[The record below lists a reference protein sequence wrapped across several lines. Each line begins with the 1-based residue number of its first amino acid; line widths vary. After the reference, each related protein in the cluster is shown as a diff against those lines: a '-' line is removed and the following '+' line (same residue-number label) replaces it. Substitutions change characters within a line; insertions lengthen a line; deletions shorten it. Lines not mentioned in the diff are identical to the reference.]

1 LPTIDDHSLVQ
12 SLLRMGLVNE
22 VQIEEAQEEAE
33 RSGSNLAQVLLRLGY
48 ISAREIAQAVESTAP
63 EPSELESVVNVGLDE
78 GALAAQTAGG
88 KASLSSYDIDPAA
101 VRAIP
106 RSLADE
112 YQVLP
117 ISISNER
124 ILLAMADT
132 TNVLAIDAVRM
143 HSRRRV
149 EPVEVNAEELSQAIE
164 RYYTEA
170 ARQKAAIAQKARDL
184 SASAVDLGEGHGG
197 DREMLGMLDQ
207 APIVRVVESIVREA
221 VRQNASDIHVEPRS
235 DYLQIRYRIDGVLQ
249 TQTTLKKDMQQYIIS
264 RIKILAEEDISETRK
279 PQSGRFEFVLDD
291 RPIDLRVS
299 TLPTFWGEKAV
310 LRLLDKSRVLVS
322 LSHLGFLP
330 EMQEQFERLLRMP
343 QGLILVTGP
352 TGSGKSTTLYAALH
366 TINDETKN
374 ITTVEDPIEYEVEG
388 LNQVQ
393 VLPSIGVDFSA
404 ALREILRQDPDVIL
418 VGEIRDLETAQM
430 TFRAA
435 MTGHLVLSTLHTNDA
450 PSAAT
455 RLADMGI
462 PPYIVGSSLTGVLTQ
477 RLVRR
482 ICTKCRAPHQ
492 PTPQELSALGLA
504 QEGATKIKF
513 YWGRGCQ
520 HCRNTGYTGRVA
532 VYELLVMND
541 EIRRALSKGED
552 ASVLRNIALRTGM
565 KPLRYDGL
573 AKIHQGITT
582 AQEVINVTFAP
593 DTMG

>member
-1 LPTIDDHSLVQ
+1 MPTIDDKSLVQ
-12 SLLRMGLVNE
+12 ALLRMGLVND
-22 VQIEEAQEEAE
+22 VQIEEAQEEAQ
-33 RSGSNLAQVLLRLGY
+33 RSGGNLAQILLRLGY
-48 ISAREIAQAVESTAP
+48 VSAHEIAQAVEAAAP
-63 EPSELESVVNVGLDE
+63 EPTGLESVVNVVRAE

-88 KASLSSYDIDPAA
+88 KASLGSYDIDPAA

-124 ILLAMADT
+124 ILVAMADT
-132 TNVLAIDAVRM
+132 TNVLAIDAVRL

-149 EPVEVNAEELSQAIE
+149 EPVEVDAEELAKAIE
-164 RYYTEA
+164 QYYTAA
-170 ARQKAAIAQKARDL
+170 ARQKAAIAQKAKDL
-184 SASAVDLGEGHGG
+184 SGSVVDLGEGRGG
-197 DREMLGMLDQ
+197 DREMLGLLDQ
-207 APIVRVVESIVREA
+207 APVVRIVESIVREA
-221 VRQNASDIHVEPRS
+221 VRQRASDIHVEPRS
-235 DYLQIRYRIDGVLQ
+235 DCLQIRYRIDGVLQ

-264 RIKILAEEDISETRK
+264 RIKILADEDISETRK

-310 LRLLDKSRVLVS
+310 LRLLDKSRVVVS

-330 EMQEQFERLLRMP
+330 EMQEQFEKLLRMP

-366 TINDETKN
+366 TINDDTKN

-393 VLPSIGVDFSA
+393 VHAAIGVDFSA

-435 MTGHLVLSTLHTNDA
+435 MTGHLVMSTLHTNDA

-462 PPYIVGSSLTGVLTQ
+462 PPYIVGSSLTGILAQ

-492 PTPQELSALGLA
+492 PTLQELTALGLGE
-504 QEGATKIKF
+504 EGATKLKF

-520 HCRNTGYTGRVA
+520 HCRNTGYNGRVA
-532 VYELLVMND
+532 VYELLLMND

-573 AKIHQGITT
+573 AKIHQGVTT
-582 AQEVINVTFAP
+582 AQEIINVTFAP

>member
-1 LPTIDDHSLVQ
+1 MPPTDPNALAEA
-12 SLLRMGLVNE
+12 LLRMGLIND
-22 VQIEEAQEEAE
+22 VQLDEAREEAQ
-33 RSGSNLAQVLLRLGY
+33 RSGGNLAQVLLRLGY
-48 ISAREIAQAVESTAP
+48 VTAHEIAQAVEASAP
-63 EPSELESVVNVGLDE
+63 EPAALESVVNVGLEE
-78 GALAAQTAGG
+78 GPAGAQTGG
-88 KASLSSYDIDPAA
+88 KASLGAYDIDPAA

-106 RSLADE
+106 KTLADE

-124 ILLAMADT
+124 ILVAMADT
-132 TNVLAIDAVRM
+132 TNVLAIDAVRL

-149 EPVEVNAEELSQAIE
+149 EPVQVDATELARAIE
-164 RYYTEA
+164 MYYTA
-170 ARQKAAIAQKARDL
+170 QARQKAAIAQKAKEM
-184 SASAVDLGEGHGG
+184 SASAVDLGEGRGG

-207 APIVRVVESIVREA
+207 APVVRVVEQIVREA
-221 VRQNASDIHVEPRS
+221 VRQHASDIHMEPRS
-235 DYLQIRYRIDGVLQ
+235 DSLQIRFRVDGVLQ
-249 TQTTLKKDMQQYIIS
+249 TYTTLSKELQQYILS
-264 RIKILAEEDISETRK
+264 RVKILAGEDISETRK
-279 PQSGRFEFVLDD
+279 PQSGRFEVVFDD

-310 LRLLDKSRVLVS
+310 LRLLDKSRVFVS

-330 EMQEQFERLLRMP
+330 EMQQSFEALLRRP

-366 TINDETKN
+366 TINDDTKN
-374 ITTVEDPIEYEVEG
+374 ITTVEDPVEYEVEG

-393 VLPSIGVDFSA
+393 VHAQIGVDFSA

-418 VGEIRDLETAQM
+418 VGEVRDIETAQM

-435 MTGHLVLSTLHTNDA
+435 MTGHLVLTTLHTNDA
-450 PSAAT
+450 PGAAT
-455 RLADMGI
+455 RLVDMGI
-462 PPYIVGSSLTGVLTQ
+462 PPYIVGSSLTGVIAQ

-482 ICTKCRAPHQ
+482 ICAKCRAPHQ
-492 PTPQELSALGLA
+492 PTPAELSALGLT
-504 QEGATKIKF
+504 EESGAKIKF
-513 YWGRGCQ
+513 YWGRGCA

-532 VYELLVMND
+532 LYELMLMND

-552 ASVLRNIALRTGM
+552 ASVLRQIALRTGM

-573 AKIHQGITT
+573 AKIHQGVTT

-593 DTMG
+593 DAM

>member
-1 LPTIDDHSLVQ
+1 MPPTDPNALAQ
-12 SLLRMGLVNE
+12 ALLRRGLINDAQLDE
-22 VQIEEAQEEAE
+22 AREEAQ
-33 RSGSNLAQVLLRLGY
+33 RSGGNLAQVLLRLGY
-48 ISAREIAQAVESTAP
+48 VTAHEIAQAVEAAAP
-63 EPSELESVVNVGLDE
+63 EPAALESVVNVGLD
-78 GALAAQTAGG
+78 ADAVAAQTGG
-88 KASLSSYDIDPAA
+88 KASLGAYDIDPAA

-106 RSLADE
+106 KTLADE

-117 ISISNER
+117 ISITNER
-124 ILLAMADT
+124 ILVAMADT
-132 TNVLAIDAVRM
+132 SNVLAIDAVRL

-149 EPVEVNAEELSQAIE
+149 EPVEVDAAELKRAIE
-164 RYYTEA
+164 QYYTAA
-170 ARQKAAIAQKARDL
+170 ARQKAAIAQKAKDM
-184 SASAVDLGEGHGG
+184 SASAVDLGEGRGG

-207 APIVRVVESIVREA
+207 APVVRMVEQLVREA
-221 VRQNASDIHVEPRS
+221 VRQHASDIHLEPRS
-235 DYLQIRYRIDGVLQ
+235 DCLQVRFRIDGVLQ
-249 TQTTLKKDMQQYIIS
+249 TQTTLGKDLQQYILS
-264 RIKILAEEDISETRK
+264 RIKILAGEDISETRK
-279 PQSGRFEFVLDD
+279 PQSGRFEVVFDE

-310 LRLLDKSRVLVS
+310 LRLLDKSRVFVS

-330 EMQEQFERLLRMP
+330 EMQESFEALLRRP

-366 TINDETKN
+366 TINDDTKN

-393 VLPSIGVDFSA
+393 VHPQIGLDFSV

-435 MTGHLVLSTLHTNDA
+435 MTGHLVMSTLHTNDA
-450 PSAAT
+450 PSATT
-455 RLADMGI
+455 RLVDMGI
-462 PPYIVGSSLTGVLTQ
+462 PPYIVGSSMTGVIAQ

-482 ICTKCRAPHQ
+482 VCTKCRAPHQ
-492 PTPQELSALGLA
+492 PTPAELSALGLG
-504 QEGATKIKF
+504 EDSATKIKF
-513 YWGRGCQ
+513 YWGRGCAQ
-520 HCRNTGYTGRVA
+520 CRNTGYTGRVA
-532 VYELLVMND
+532 LYELMLMND

-552 ASVLRNIALRTGM
+552 ASVLRQIALRSGM

-573 AKIHQGITT
+573 AKIHQGVTT

-593 DTMG
+593 DTM

>member
-1 LPTIDDHSLVQ
+1 VPTFDEKSFAQALQ
-12 SLLRMGLVNE
+12 RMGLVND
-22 VQIEEAQEEAE
+22 VQLEEAREEAQ
-33 RSGSNLAQVLLRLGY
+33 RSGGNLAQTLLRLGY
-48 ISAREIAQAVESTAP
+48 VSAHEIAQAVEAAAP
-63 EPSELESVVNVGLDE
+63 EPAALESVVNVGLDE

-88 KASLSSYDIDPAA
+88 KASLGSYDIDPAA

-106 RSLADE
+106 RALAEE

-124 ILLAMADT
+124 ILLAMADA
-132 TNVLAIDAVRM
+132 TNVLAIDAVRL

-149 EPVEVNAEELSQAIE
+149 EPVEVDGAELSKAIE
-164 RYYTEA
+164 QYYTA
-170 ARQKAAIAQKARDL
+170 QARQKAAIAQKARDL
-184 SASAVDLGEGHGG
+184 SASVVDLGEGRGG

-207 APIVRVVESIVREA
+207 APVVRVVEGIVREA
-221 VRQNASDIHVEPRS
+221 VRQNASDIHLEPRS
-235 DYLQIRYRIDGVLQ
+235 DCLQIRYRIDGVLQ
-249 TQTTLKKDMQQYIIS
+249 TQTTLKKELQQYVLS
-264 RIKILAEEDISETRK
+264 RVKILAGEDISENRK

-299 TLPTFWGEKAV
+299 TIPTFWGEKTV
-310 LRLLDKSRVLVS
+310 MRLLDKSRVFVS
-322 LSHLGFLP
+322 LSHLGFLAD
-330 EMQEQFERLLRMP
+330 MQEQFERLLRLH

-366 TINDETKN
+366 TINDDTKN

-393 VLPSIGVDFSA
+393 VHPQIGLDFAA

-462 PPYIVGSSLTGVLTQ
+462 PPYIVGSSLTGVLAQ

-492 PTPQELSALGLA
+492 PTPQELSALGLGE
-504 QEGATKIKF
+504 EGAKKIKF
-513 YWGRGCQ
+513 YWGRGCA

-532 VYELLVMND
+532 LYELMLMND
-541 EIRRALSKGED
+541 ELRRALSKGED
-552 ASVLRNIALRTGM
+552 ASVLRQIALRTGM
-565 KPLRYDGL
+565 KPLRYDGF

-593 DTMG
+593 DTM